1 MASTTSA
8 NAASAAMH
16 LVDYADLGAIKQ
28 VPTRNGFGEGLIEAG
43 RRDEHVIAICA
54 DLSESTRMEGFKK
67 AFPKRYIEIGV
78 AEQMLVAMAAG
89 LAATGK
95 VPFIASY
102 AMFNPGRSW
111 EQVRTTMA
119 LNQTNVKIAGAHAG
133 VSVGPDGATH
143 QAVEDV
149 AIMRVI
155 PKMTVVVPCD
165 SVQTKKATLA
175 VAARW
180 GPAYLRFARAESAVV
195 TTEETPFEL
204 GVAQTF
210 REGGDVAIVAC
221 GILVYNALVAAD
233 ELAKDGIECRVVN
246 NHTIKPMDEPA
257 IVAAARDC
265 GAVVTVEEHQVQGG
279 MGSRVAEIL
288 AAQHP
293 APIEF
298 IGMHDRFGQ
307 SGTPQELTEEYGM
320 GVASIRAA
328 VLRALGRKRAR
339 NGR

>member
-1 MASTTSA
+1 MANASTV
-8 NAASAAMH
+8 NHASAPMH
-16 LVDYADLGAIKQ
+16 LVDYTNPSAVKQ

-43 RRDEHVIAICA
+43 HRDENVMAICA
-54 DLSESTRMEGFKK
+54 DLSESTRMEGFKH
-67 AFPKRYIEIGV
+67 AFPQRYVEIGV

-89 LAATGK
+89 LASTGK

-143 QAVEDV
+143 QAIEDI

-165 SVQTKKATLA
+165 SVQTKIATLA
-175 VAARW
+175 LAQRW

-195 TTEETPFEL
+195 TTDQTPFEI

-210 REGGDVAIVAC
+210 RDGGDCAIVAC
-221 GILVYNALVAAD
+221 GILVYNALAAAQ
-233 ELAKDGIECRVVN
+233 ELAADGIECRVVN
-246 NHTIKPMDEPA
+246 NHTIKPMDEA
-257 IVAAARDC
+257 AVVAAARDC
-265 GAVVTVEEHQVQGG
+265 GVVVTVEEHQVHGG

-288 AAQHP
+288 AARHP
-293 APIEF
+293 VPIEF
-298 IGMHDRFGQ
+298 VGVQDRFGQ
-307 SGTPQELTEEYGM
+307 SGSPQELTEEYGM
-320 GVASIRAA
+320 GVTAIVAA
-328 VLRALGRKRAR
+328 VKRAVGRKRS
-339 NGR
+339 